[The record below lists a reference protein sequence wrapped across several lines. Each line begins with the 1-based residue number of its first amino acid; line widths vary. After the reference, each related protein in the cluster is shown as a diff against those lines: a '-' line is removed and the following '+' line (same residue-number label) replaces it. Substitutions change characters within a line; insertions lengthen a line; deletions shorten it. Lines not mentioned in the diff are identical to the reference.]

1 MHNFICFIY
10 DLADELIMVNFYS
23 HIAYVLFVHEFYN
36 SYTSELLNKWNS
48 NLDIGHSAWSS
59 FMMS

>member
-1 MHNFICFIY
+1 MNSFICIIY
-10 DLADELIMVNFYS
+10 DLADGLIMVNFYS
-23 HIAYVLFVHEFYN
+23 HSAYVVFIHEFYN

-48 NLDIGHSAWSS
+48 NLDIGHFAWFS